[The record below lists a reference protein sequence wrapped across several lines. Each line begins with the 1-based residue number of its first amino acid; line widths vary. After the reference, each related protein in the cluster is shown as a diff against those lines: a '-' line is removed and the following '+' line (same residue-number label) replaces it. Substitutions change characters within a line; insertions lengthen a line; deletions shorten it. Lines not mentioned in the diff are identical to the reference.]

1 MGMQLKQYINSFI
14 LPKLLKSNVKE
25 NENTVLKVHDEKI
38 KNLTK
43 KLTVRLNTRKW

>member
-14 LPKLLKSNVKE
+14 LAKLLKSKKKK
-25 NENTVLKVHDEKI
+25 NTVLKVHDEKI

-43 KLTVRLNTRKW
+43 NTKKW